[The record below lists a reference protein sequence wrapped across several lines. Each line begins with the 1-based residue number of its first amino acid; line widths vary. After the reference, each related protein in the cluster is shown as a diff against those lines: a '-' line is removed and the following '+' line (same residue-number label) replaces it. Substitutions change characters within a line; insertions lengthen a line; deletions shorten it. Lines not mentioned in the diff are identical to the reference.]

1 MDKEISIL
9 KVLSEPIRLRLAALL
24 AGQAEV
30 CVCQLAAAVSE
41 PEYKV
46 SRHLGIMRAAELV
59 EARREGTWM
68 YYKLA
73 GPGCPL
79 QMHLCDFLARDFDDH
94 PVITADREKLKQVGC
109 GK

>member
-1 MDKEISIL
+1 MDKEVSIL
-9 KVLSEPIRLRLAALL
+9 KVLSEPTRLRLAALL
-24 AGQAEV
+24 AGQTEV

-46 SRHLGIMRAAELV
+46 SRHLGIMRSAGLV

-68 YYKLA
+68 HYKLA
-73 GPGCPL
+73 EPTCPF
-79 QMHLCDFLARDFDDH
+79 QTHLWSFLAGGFDDH
-94 PVITADREKLKQVGC
+94 PMITADREKLKQVGC